1 MDNIPPTM
9 ADQPIFELREAE
21 SWRDPFPMYRAL
33 RDHDPLHHVEQGDYW
48 VLSRFRDVFDAAIDF
63 ETFSSAEGLTHQYG
77 EREALG
83 VENAPIV
90 MLDPPEHTE
99 LRKLVSSGF
108 TPRRVSDIE
117 GDVRAFVRERIERI
131 RGLADCD
138 IVKELIGPL
147 PSFVVAHYLGV
158 PQSDRALFDRW
169 TDAIVAANAAGD
181 LAGAG
186 AAVVEL
192 YEYFSGLIELRRTEP
207 GDDMVSALVAARIGE
222 EKEDEVPLIKI
233 LGFAFT
239 MITGG
244 NDTTTGLLGGA
255 LDLLT
260 RYPDQRR
267 LLIDDP
273 SRIPAAVE
281 EYLRYLSPVQGLA
294 RTVTRDVEMHGKV
307 IPCGKKVMLLYGSA
321 NHDDREFGSSAGQC
335 DVTRRFRHM
344 LSFSYGPHHCIGA
357 AAARLQARVT
367 LEELLKLCP
376 DFVADGEKG
385 RYATGHFVRRHE
397 ELPFRTTG
405 LHA

>member
-117 GDVRAFVRERIERI
+117 GDVRAFVRERIERV

-181 LAGAG
+181 LAGSG

-222 EKEDEVPLIKI
+222 EREDEVPLIKI

-260 RYPDQRR
+260 RYPDQRA

-294 RTVTRDVEMHGKV
+294 RTMTRDVD
-307 IPCGKKVMLLYGSA
+307 CLLYTS
-321 NHDDREFGSSAGQC
+321 D
-335 DVTRRFRHM
+335 
-344 LSFSYGPHHCIGA
+344 A
-357 AAARLQARVT
+357 AD
-367 LEELLKLCP
+367 E
-376 DFVADGEKG
+376 
-385 RYATGHFVRRHE
+385 
-397 ELPFRTTG
+397 
-405 LHA
+405 